1 MQSIIDLIQSPE
13 VSPTIRL
20 SVLNPDETL
29 NYIIPPEDIVLD
41 SVSYNEKY
49 TNAQRRDLSFK
60 LINSLQTVYD
70 SKNNNYENIYR
81 YFPNVNGLWYGTKIK
96 YEQGIKY
103 GDNEYYFPKG
113 IYIID
118 NFDLTHN
125 ISAKDIVYQCTDK
138 FGMFDGSTGILEDG
152 YEIPVDTP
160 IEDVVDDLLN
170 LSCTDGYVND
180 LKVCVIDSKYIGFK
194 TQSTIRVGAGGK
206 IGDLIE
212 QLATQ
217 MSAEYYYNSV
227 GNLVFY
233 PINDS
238 MNDVNKP
245 IIWTYN
251 ETQMEGLKFVGGN
264 EIVNVVKVT
273 GSNVDGKIYSAIS
286 KNTNLHS
293 PINIYHIKERKMPP
307 IDTAN
312 IWSDDMAQEL
322 ADYHLRQKSILSL
335 RQSCTVPY
343 NPLLMVNNIIEV
355 ENQELNM
362 QRNRYLINSISYT
375 SGNATMQI
383 EISNITNLPMIGGI
397 NYAGQ

>member
-1 MQSIIDLIQSPE
+1 
-13 VSPTIRL
+13 
-20 SVLNPDETL
+20 
-29 NYIIPPEDIVLD
+29 
-41 SVSYNEKY
+41 
-49 TNAQRRDLSFK
+49 
-60 LINSLQTVYD
+60 
-70 SKNNNYENIYR
+70 
-81 YFPNVNGLWYGTKIK
+81 
-96 YEQGIKY
+96 
-103 GDNEYYFPKG
+103 
-113 IYIID
+113 
-118 NFDLTHN
+118 
-125 ISAKDIVYQCTDK
+125 
-138 FGMFDGSTGILEDG
+138 MFDGSTGILEDG

-170 LSCTDGYVND
+170 LSCADGYVND

-194 TQSTIRVGAGGK
+194 TQSTIRVGAGGS

-217 MSAEYYYNSV
+217 MSAEYYYNTV

-335 RQSCTVPY
+335 QQSCTVPY

-362 QRNRYLINSISYT
+362 QRNRYLINGISYT
-375 SGNATMQI
+375 SGSATMQI